1 MVSIGLHIWMFL
13 NQYVYRTSEF
23 ALLVVNYGTSNTIVL
38 EIPYFTTKPAI
49 CPLFLIKYEEKSLLW
64 KITSLLQMAKG
75 FIWFIIFL
83 VRLPIFLMLHLS
95 SHGLRTVSLK
105 WLKRKAQKSYVVH

>member
-38 EIPYFTTKPAI
+38 EIP
-49 CPLFLIKYEEKSLLW
+49 
-64 KITSLLQMAKG
+64 
-75 FIWFIIFL
+75 
-83 VRLPIFLMLHLS
+83 
-95 SHGLRTVSLK
+95 
-105 WLKRKAQKSYVVH
+105 